1 MIKFKEISWQNFL
14 STGNSETKVKLD
26 RTSTTLIVG
35 ENGAGKSTIL
45 DAICFALF
53 GKPFREINKPQLV
66 NSINQKNCLVTIT
79 FSTNGKDYKIVRGIK
94 PNLFEIYVNNELL
107 NQDAAVKDYQKVL
120 EEQILKLNFKS
131 FTQIVIL
138 GSASFTP
145 FMQLPAADR
154 RAIIEDLLDIKIFST
169 MNVVLKEKYAS
180 IKDAIKTLE
189 TNIEFLREKAK
200 MQEGYIEQLEDMKQ
214 KRVDEILAKITTN
227 STEMETITTNMN
239 VLIAEVTTLQNS
251 INDLD
256 KVNKDIEL
264 AKKGVNAKKSKLKD
278 ITEHISFFDSNS
290 TCPSCEQGIP
300 HEHKESIVSKM
311 KEELDQKVYDIS
323 TLETALEKLGERLTE
338 INTVQ
343 KEILDKNISISTAN
357 NQISMLLKMNKQ
369 LKTES
374 ENANVD
380 GEQITIEREKL
391 KEYAKK
397 AIDDSKSKSI
407 LNEERHYYDIA
418 TLMLKDTGIKT
429 KIIRQYLPVINKL
442 VNKYLSAMDFFTHF
456 EIDESFNETIKARHR
471 DKFSYPSF
479 SEGEK
484 QRIDLALLF
493 TWRTI
498 AKMKNSANTNLL
510 MLDEIFDSSLDNNG
524 TDYVMSLLNT
534 LGEETNVFVIS
545 HKGDQLFDKFR
556 SVIKFEKYQNFS
568 QIAK

>member
-79 FSTNGKDYKIVRGIK
+79 FSTNGKEYRIVRGIK

-169 MNVVLKEKYAS
+169 MNVVLKEKYAL

-200 MQEGYIEQLEDMKQ
+200 MQEGYIQQLEDMKQ

-227 STEMETITTNMN
+227 STEMETITTDMN
-239 VLIAEVTTLQNS
+239 VLIAEVNTLQNS

-264 AKKGVNAKKSKLKD
+264 AKKGVSAKKSKLKD

-300 HEHKESIVSKM
+300 HDHKESIVSKM
-311 KEELDQKVYDIS
+311 KEELDQKVHDIS
-323 TLETALEKLGERLTE
+323 TLDVALEKLGERLTE
-338 INTVQ
+338 INSVQ
-343 KEILDKNISISTAN
+343 KEILDKNISISTSN

-374 ENANVD
+374 ESANVD

-397 AIDDSKSKSI
+397 AIDDSKSKST

-442 VNKYLSAMDFFTHF
+442 VNKYLTAMDFFTHF

-471 DKFSYPSF
+471 DKFSYSSF

>member
-1 MIKFKEISWQNFL
+1 
-14 STGNSETKVKLD
+14 
-26 RTSTTLIVG
+26 
-35 ENGAGKSTIL
+35 
-45 DAICFALF
+45 
-53 GKPFREINKPQLV
+53 
-66 NSINQKNCLVTIT
+66 
-79 FSTNGKDYKIVRGIK
+79 
-94 PNLFEIYVNNELL
+94 
-107 NQDAAVKDYQKVL
+107 
-120 EEQILKLNFKS
+120 
-131 FTQIVIL
+131 
-138 GSASFTP
+138 
-145 FMQLPAADR
+145 
-154 RAIIEDLLDIKIFST
+154 
-169 MNVVLKEKYAS
+169 
-180 IKDAIKTLE
+180 
-189 TNIEFLREKAK
+189 
-200 MQEGYIEQLEDMKQ
+200 
-214 KRVDEILAKITTN
+214 
-227 STEMETITTNMN
+227 
-239 VLIAEVTTLQNS
+239 
-251 INDLD
+251 
-256 KVNKDIEL
+256 
-264 AKKGVNAKKSKLKD
+264 
-278 ITEHISFFDSNS
+278 
-290 TCPSCEQGIP
+290 
-300 HEHKESIVSKM
+300 M
-311 KEELDQKVYDIS
+311 KEELDQKVHDIS
-323 TLETALEKLGERLTE
+323 TLDVALEKLGERLTE
-338 INTVQ
+338 INSVQ
-343 KEILDKNISISTAN
+343 KEILDKNISISTSN

-374 ENANVD
+374 ESANVD

-397 AIDDSKSKSI
+397 AIDDSKSKST

-442 VNKYLSAMDFFTHF
+442 VNKYLTAMDFFTHF

-471 DKFSYPSF
+471 DKFSYSSF